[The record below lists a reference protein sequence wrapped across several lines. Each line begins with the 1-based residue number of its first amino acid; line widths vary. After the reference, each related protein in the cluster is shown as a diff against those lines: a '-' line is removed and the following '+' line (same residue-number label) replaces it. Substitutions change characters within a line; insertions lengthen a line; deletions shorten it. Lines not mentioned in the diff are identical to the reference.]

1 MSELVW
7 CLITRNYYQVTTITI
22 NYQQDEPFYYFFK
35 KREILLI
42 CFMNSQ
48 IILRTW
54 GINTQEKERRK

>member
-35 KREILLI
+35 KKRNLVDMLYEVTN
-42 CFMNSQ
+42 NSED
-48 IILRTW
+48 L
-54 GINTQEKERRK
+54 GN